1 MAEAPAQGTGL
12 VETDSPFKTW
22 MARYLAKWWARGEVG
37 GVVLT
42 QKWLA
47 VDGYQWLD
55 CVGAEVG
62 VAGELAALPGVGF
75 AACIGITVKIDVV
88 HGVFH

>member
-1 MAEAPAQGTGL
+1 MDGQILGKVVGATG
-12 VETDSPFKTW
+12 F
-22 MARYLAKWWARGEVG
+22 LAGEVG